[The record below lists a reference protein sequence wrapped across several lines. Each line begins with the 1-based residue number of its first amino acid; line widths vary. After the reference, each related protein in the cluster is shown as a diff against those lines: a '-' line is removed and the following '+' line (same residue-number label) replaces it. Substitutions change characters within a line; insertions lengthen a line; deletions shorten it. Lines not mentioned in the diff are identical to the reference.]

1 MDEEEK
7 NTAPVEEK
15 TTAPVEEEKSTA
27 PVEEDMDAKYHVQ
40 VINLLQELC
49 DLVKASAKVDEVVEE
64 VAEDEEDASAFDELL
79 D

>member
-1 MDEEEK
+1 MD
-7 NTAPVEEK
+7 EEK
-15 TTAPVEEEKSTA
+15 TTAPVEEEEEEEEKSTA

>member
-1 MDEEEK
+1 MDE
-7 NTAPVEEK
+7 EEK
-15 TTAPVEEEKSTA
+15 TTAPVEEEEEKSTA

>member
-7 NTAPVEEK
+7 TTVPVEEK

>member
-7 NTAPVEEK
+7 TTTPVEEK

-27 PVEEDMDAKYHVQ
+27 PVEEDMEAKYHVQ